1 VKIAI
6 GSDHA
11 GYELKEHV
19 KGSLSGSHALTDV
32 GTDSTDSVDY
42 PDFAEKVARLVA
54 EGKVDRGILL
64 CGTGIGMSVA
74 ANKVRGVR
82 AALAFD
88 LYTAMQS
95 RRHLDANIL
104 VLGGGITGRALAL
117 EIVARWLETPFEGG
131 RHARRIEKIRRLEDD
146 SDGSPEGQRQRDL

>member
-1 VKIAI
+1 MKIAI

-11 GYELKEHV
+11 GYELKEQV
-19 KGSLSGSHALTDV
+19 KGSLAGLHEVTDV

-42 PDFAEKVARLVA
+42 PDFALSVARLVA
-54 EGKVDRGILL
+54 ERTVERGILL

-74 ANKVRGVR
+74 ANKVKGIR

-104 VLGGGITGRALAL
+104 VLGAHVTGRALAL
-117 EIVARWLETPFEGG
+117 EIVAKWLDEPFEGG

-146 SDGSPEGQRQRDL
+146 YNGSPEGQ

>member
-11 GYELKEHV
+11 GFDLKEQV
-19 KGSLSGSHALTDV
+19 KGSLAGLHEVTDV

-42 PDFAEKVARLVA
+42 PDFALSVARLVA
-54 EGKVDRGILL
+54 EGKVERGILL

-74 ANKVRGVR
+74 ANKVRGIR

-104 VLGGGITGRALAL
+104 VLGAGVTGRALAL
-117 EIVARWLETPFEGG
+117 EIVAKWLETPFEGG

-146 SDGSPEGQRQRDL
+146 YNGSPEGQ

>member
-1 VKIAI
+1 MKIAI

-19 KGSLSGSHALTDV
+19 LKELKGQYEFVDL
-32 GTDSTDSVDY
+32 GTNSPDSVDY
-42 PDFAEKVARLVA
+42 PDYAEKVGQMVVQ
-54 EGKVDRGILL
+54 KNVDFGILL

-74 ANKVRGVR
+74 ANKVEGVR

-95 RRHLDANIL
+95 RRHVDANIL
-104 VLGGGITGRALAL
+104 VLGGLVTGKGLAV
-117 EIVARWLETPFEGG
+117 EIVKAWLQTPFESGE
-131 RHARRIEKIRRLEDD
+131 RHARRIEKIKRLEK
-146 SDGSPEGQRQRDL
+146 

>member
-1 VKIAI
+1 MKIAI

-11 GYELKEHV
+11 GFDLKEQV
-19 KGSLSGSHALTDV
+19 KGSLAGLHEVTDV

-42 PDFAEKVARLVA
+42 PDFALSVARLVA
-54 EGKVDRGILL
+54 EGKVERGILL

-74 ANKVRGVR
+74 ANKVKGIR

-88 LYTAMQS
+88 LYTAMQA

-104 VLGGGITGRALAL
+104 VLGAGVTGRALAL
-117 EIVARWLETPFEGG
+117 EIVAKWLETPFEGG

-146 SDGSPEGQRQRDL
+146 YNGSPEGQ

>member
-1 VKIAI
+1 MKIAI

-11 GYELKEHV
+11 GYELKEQV
-19 KGSLSGSHALTDV
+19 KGGLAGLHEVTDV
-32 GTDSTDSVDY
+32 GTHSTDSVDY
-42 PDFAEKVARLVA
+42 PDFALPVARLVA

-74 ANKVRGVR
+74 ANKVRGIR

-88 LYTAMQS
+88 LFTAMQS

-104 VLGGGITGRALAL
+104 VLGAGVTGRALAL
-117 EIVARWLETPFEGG
+117 EIVAKWLETPFEGG

-146 SDGSPEGQRQRDL
+146 YHGSPEGQR

>member
-1 VKIAI
+1 MKIAI

-11 GYELKEHV
+11 GYELKEQV
-19 KGSLSGSHALTDV
+19 KGSLAGLHEVTDV

-42 PDFAEKVARLVA
+42 PDFALSVARLVA
-54 EGKVDRGILL
+54 EGKVERGILL

-74 ANKVRGVR
+74 ANKVKGIR

-88 LYTAMQS
+88 LYTAMQA

-104 VLGGGITGRALAL
+104 VLGAGVTGRALAL
-117 EIVARWLETPFEGG
+117 EIVAKWLETPFEGG

-146 SDGSPEGQRQRDL
+146 YNGSPEGL